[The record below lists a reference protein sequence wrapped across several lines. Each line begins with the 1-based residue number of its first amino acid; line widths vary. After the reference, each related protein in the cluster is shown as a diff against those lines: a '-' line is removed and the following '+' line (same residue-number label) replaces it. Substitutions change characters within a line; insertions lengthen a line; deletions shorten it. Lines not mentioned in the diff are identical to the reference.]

1 MAWRW
6 SRSATQDHSDDEDVS
21 AELRGLLSTGKEAPQ
36 SGAAK
41 AKVREKS

>member
-6 SRSATQDHSDDEDVS
+6 SRLTAQDNSDDEDVS
-21 AELRGLLSTGKEAPQ
+21 AELRGLLSTGKEAPH

-41 AKVREKS
+41 AKVKGDN